1 MARSSNAP
9 AAVEEATPVRRAR
22 SRAAD
27 LLLLA
32 VAIAWG
38 STYLVAKLLVSD
50 DSVLAMLAV
59 RMSLTALALG
69 ALLLLLRA
77 KLTRTAF
84 RVGVILGILLSTV
97 FVFETFGI
105 AMTSA
110 TNAGVIIS
118 LTIVITP
125 VLESVVIKRRL
136 GGLFYFAALIAVAGV
151 YFLATG
157 GSFTAFALGDLLI
170 LAAAFARAVHVT
182 GMHRLTAV
190 HRVDSLS
197 LTFVQML
204 TCAVVFLALSSI
216 WGVSIGAYV
225 TAMNATDWLWMAYL
239 VIICTVFPFFIQ
251 MWAVRKTSPTR
262 VSLLLGT
269 EPVWAA
275 LIGVMIAGDRLG
287 ALGIVGVVLVLIG
300 TMWGQRLELRTAPA
314 AH

>member
-1 MARSSNAP
+1 MTAPVRPARSWT
-9 AAVEEATPVRRAR
+9 V
-22 SRAAD
+22 D

-32 VAIAWG
+32 VAVAWG
-38 STYLVAKLLVSD
+38 STYLVAKLLVTD

-59 RMSLTALALG
+59 RMTLTALALG

-77 KLTRTAF
+77 KLTAVAF
-84 RVGVILGILLSTV
+84 RLGVVLGILLSTV
-97 FVFETFGI
+97 FIFETFGI

-125 VLESVVIKRRL
+125 ALESLVTRRRL
-136 GGLFYFAALIAVAGV
+136 GRLFYLAAIIAVAGV

-157 GSFTAFALGDLLI
+157 GPFTAFALGDLLI
-170 LAAAFARAVHVT
+170 LAAALARAVHVT

-190 HRVDSLS
+190 RPVDSLS

-204 TCAVVFLALSSI
+204 TCAVVFLALSSV
-216 WGVSIGAYV
+216 WGVSIGEYA
-225 TAMNATDWLWMAYL
+225 TAMSPGDMLGMGYL
-239 VIICTVFPFFIQ
+239 VIVCTVFPFFIQ
-251 MWAVRKTSPTR
+251 MWAVRRTSPTR

-275 LIGVMIAGDRLG
+275 LIGVVIAGDRLG
-287 ALGIVGVVLVLIG
+287 PVGIIGVLLVLGG
-300 TMWGQRLELRTAPA
+300 TMWGQRLEARTAPA
-314 AH
+314 REIGAS

>member
-1 MARSSNAP
+1 MRDTELPETTATIRPSRSW
-9 AAVEEATPVRRAR
+9 T
-22 SRAAD
+22 AD
-27 LLLLA
+27 ALLLA

-38 STYLVAKLLVSD
+38 STYLVAKLLVD
-50 DSVLAMLAV
+50 EDSVLAMLAV
-59 RMSLTALALG
+59 RMTLTALALG
-69 ALLLLLRA
+69 ALLLILR
-77 KLTRTAF
+77 TRPTPTAF
-84 RVGVILGILLSTV
+84 RLGVILGILLATV

-125 VLESVVIKRRL
+125 VLESLVRKRRL

-151 YFLATG
+151 YFLASG
-157 GSFTAFALGDLLI
+157 GPFTAFALGDLLI

-190 HRVDSLS
+190 RQVDSMS

-216 WGVSIGAYV
+216 WGISIGEYV
-225 TAMNATDWLWMAYL
+225 TVMGPGEMLGMAYL
-239 VIICTVFPFFIQ
+239 VIVCTVFPFFIQ

-275 LIGVMIAGDRLG
+275 LIGALIAGDRLG
-287 ALGIVGVVLVLIG
+287 TVGIIGVVLVLGG
-300 TMWGQRLELRTAPA
+300 TMWGQRLEARSSLVRDLPVS
-314 AH
+314 